1 MAAVKGD
8 PRLKRAYRD
17 TFRNRILQRDGYVC
31 YYCGQD
37 ADQVD
42 HVIPISQAPELVV
55 SADNSVACC
64 KRCNTSK
71 GNRPQAAFL
80 AKSATPPVFS
90 DSLSP
95 RTVTKALQGPCMGQE
110 SQDLT

>member
-1 MAAVKGD
+1 MAKAGD

-17 TFRNRILQRDGYVC
+17 GFRTRILQRDGYVC
-31 YYCGQD
+31 FYCGQD

-42 HVIPISQAPELVV
+42 HVIPISKAPELVV
-55 SADNSVACC
+55 SSDNAVACC

-71 GNRPQAAFL
+71 GNRSQGLFL

-95 RTVTKALQGPCMGQE
+95 RTAVRGVQGPCKGQE
-110 SQDLT
+110 SQDKT

>member
-1 MAAVKGD
+1 MAMAGD

-17 TFRNRILQRDGYVC
+17 GFRTRILQRDGYVC

-42 HVIPISQAPELVV
+42 HVIPISKAPELVV
-55 SADNSVACC
+55 NADNAVACC

-71 GNRPQAAFL
+71 GNRSQGLFL
-80 AKSATPPVFS
+80 AKSATPPVFRS
-90 DSLSP
+90 CISP
-95 RTVTKALQGPCMGQE
+95 RTAVQALQGPCKGQE
-110 SQDLT
+110 SQDKT